1 MALVTITPKALEES
15 AAKFRTDLLSLPVI
29 AASATLSHMT
39 PRPGITRSETVG
51 QISGDIDIGP
61 YDPNRVDDTGVK
73 ITGRTLDVYL
83 GSVIK
88 HFDVNA
94 VAGSVYGI
102 LQAQGKSLAE
112 ADVTRSVLDYLSGQ
126 LGKKL
131 NMAIWSA
138 KRNSTGTKTVDL
150 FDGFDT
156 ITNKEIETNGTI
168 SESAG
173 NLFLHDDITNSNA
186 RDVLNKIYGAA
197 SDELQ
202 GEQTKM
208 FVPFDVYRAY
218 NENYAMTMGG
228 VPYNTEYKKTFL
240 DGSQGLCEIVPLA
253 SKKGSKYIHLTTQG
267 NMLYGYGA
275 GLGDE
280 NIQVMDKHELLLSF
294 VATMYFGVQFE
305 SISPERLLVATVKND

>member
-1 MALVTITPKALEES
+1 M
-15 AAKFRTDLLSLPVI
+15 PVI
-29 AASATLSHMT
+29 AAEQTLGHMT
-39 PRPGITRSETVG
+39 PRPGVTRSETVG
-51 QISGDIDIGP
+51 QISGDIDLGP
-61 YDPNRVDDTGVK
+61 YDPNRVDDSGVN
-73 ITGRTLDVYL
+73 IAGRTLDVYL

-102 LQAQGKSLAE
+102 LQAQGAPLME
-112 ADVTRSVLDYLSGQ
+112 ADVTRSVLDYLAGQ

-131 NMAIWSA
+131 NMAVWSA
-138 KRNSTGTKTVDL
+138 KRNAAGTKTADL

-156 ITNKEIETNGTI
+156 ITAAEILAGTI
-168 SESAG
+168 AADKG
-173 NLFLHDDITNSNA
+173 NYKKLAAAIDATNA
-186 RDVLNKIYGAA
+186 RDALNSIYAAA

-202 GEQTKM
+202 GEETKM

-218 NENYAMTMGG
+218 NENYAMTLGAN
-228 VPYNTEYKKTFL
+228 PYNTEYKKTFL
-240 DGSQGLCEIVPLA
+240 EGTQGLCEIVPLA
-253 SKKGSKYIHLTTQG
+253 SKKGSKFIHLTTKG

-280 NIQVMDKHELLLSF
+280 NIEVMDKHELLLSF

-305 SISPERLLVATVKND
+305 SISPERLLVAELATV